1 MATPRPAFCFPE
13 LGSAGGSR
21 RRVARLATV
30 AALAL
35 AALPPLA
42 APALAA
48 PPAPGPLEQLSLAAP
63 RLADDELAGLSGGF
77 RIGGFDLA
85 VGIVSRSVLGQTDGV
100 GERLEVVSRYSVPG
114 AGRLAHD
121 GTTVTSLAAGDG
133 AGAGAGGALP
143 APGVLVSAFG
153 AGAAVDLGATRLTHR
168 LLDAFVENSDVNR
181 TITRQLDINLEVG
194 GLARR
199 IDASMAARSLRPAV
213 EAQMLYGRR

>member
-13 LGSAGGSR
+13 FGSAGRR

-35 AALPPLA
+35 VALPPLA

-48 PPAPGPLEQLSLAAP
+48 PPAPGALEQLSLAAP
-63 RLADDELAGLSGGF
+63 RLGDDELAGLSGGF

-85 VGIVSRSVLGQTDGV
+85 VGIVSRSVLGQTDGI

-133 AGAGAGGALP
+133 GGAGGAPP

-153 AGAAVDLGATRLTHR
+153 SGAAVDLGATRLTHR

>member
-48 PPAPGPLEQLSLAAP
+48 PPAPGALEQLSLAAP

-85 VGIVSRSVLGQTDGV
+85 VGIVSRSVLGQTDGI

-133 AGAGAGGALP
+133 AGAGGALP
-143 APGVLVSAFG
+143 APGVLVSASG
-153 AGAAVDLGATRLTHR
+153 SGAAVDLGATRLTHR

-199 IDASMAARSLRPAV
+199 IDASMAFRSLRPAV

>member
-1 MATPRPAFCFPE
+1 MATPRPAFGLRGF
-13 LGSAGGSR
+13 GSAGGKRPRS
-21 RRVARLATV
+21 ARLAAA

-35 AALPPLA
+35 AALPSPA
-42 APALAA
+42 ASGLAA
-48 PPAPGPLEQLSLAAP
+48 PPAPGAGEPLPLAAP

-77 RIGGFDLA
+77 SIGGFDLA
-85 VGIVSRSVLGQTDGV
+85 VGIVSRSVLGQTDGGI

-121 GTTVTSLAAGDG
+121 GTTVNALPAGHG
-133 AGAGAGGALP
+133 AGALP

-153 AGAAVDLGATRLTHR
+153 AGAAVDLGSTRLTHR
-168 LLDAFVENSDVNR
+168 LLDVFVENSDVNR
-181 TITRQLDINLEVG
+181 TITRQLDINLQVG

-199 IDASMAARSLRPAV
+199 IDASIAARSLRPAV

>member
-1 MATPRPAFCFPE
+1 MANARSVSGFGEVAAAGSNRRPAARAAT
-13 LGSAGGSR
+13 AG
-21 RRVARLATV
+21 AL

-35 AALPPLA
+35 LA

-48 PPAPGPLEQLSLAAP
+48 PPPPDAAEPLLPAAPALAGSDLAA
-63 RLADDELAGLSGGF
+63 LSGGF

-85 VGIVSRSVLGQTDGV
+85 VGIVSRSVLGQTEGL

-121 GTTVTSLAAGDG
+121 GTTVQALPGGDG
-133 AGAGAGGALP
+133 AAAGLP
-143 APGVLVSAFG
+143 AAGILVSTLG
-153 AGAAVDLGATRLTHR
+153 TGAAVDLGATRLTHR

-181 TITRQLDINLEVG
+181 TITRQLDINLKVG

-199 IDASMAARSLRPAV
+199 IDAALAARSLRPAV
-213 EAQMLYGRR
+213 EAQLLYGRR